1 MAHGFLTPTPVSG
14 DNFWSNV
21 QDLWKK
27 LQELKKKK
35 APPEE
40 VVPAVVSELQNALPP
55 GRQKLLSSGKQQ
67 SVDKPKALNM
77 LSGSPVTKMLGSG
90 KSEITIKQQPQ
101 LPAGGLS
108 SSKGGTFTN
117 LPGISSAPKKL
128 DTDAF
133 FKAAQT
139 GVHPETGQYLNSDE
153 RKEYLKKSKTT
164 MNAPASV
171 AAGGINS
178 ASSIGEVTRG
188 DEEIVSSVEDLTKVV
203 VSLVSAV
210 KAQTAAQL
218 KAATAQKASTERTA
232 NRALAAAEESSLE
245 QSSDLSGSITPTYGT
260 NSGALMPSGAG
271 SGGGGASG
279 GLMGG
284 KAAQA
289 ITKRGLGRALPRL
302 GASVAGKAGAR
313 AGAQAT
319 AKIGTNVAAKT
330 GGKALARMIPGVQ
343 TALGVGFA
351 MDSFSKGDVL
361 GGLLNLGSAIPGPL
375 GWAFLG
381 GSVAKDLSGGSST
394 EVAPFAQGGIIS
406 SPTLSMMGEGNKKE
420 GVFPLQGREGKKT
433 FEMFGQ
439 GMIDA
444 QKKNSRDFA
453 AIQAKGLRQYYEN
466 EDGFKKMGE
475 IFGKIFEG
483 LKGILSGLLTPEA
496 KAREFN
502 PAEDYLADP
511 TVSGDEKEYLMRLMI
526 AEAGGQGDVG
536 MAAVGRSVLNRAGLI
551 QSGKVGAG
559 QFNAKSGSIMDVI
572 NASGQYQPVEQG
584 KLKRNLSADE
594 RKRAEAALAIAM
606 NQGDMRGRL
615 EAKGLKS
622 DQVNKLM
629 AATGFR
635 AGSAFN
641 DPSQN
646 VNVTKLGDHYFN
658 TAGNKGLLTPGSV
671 KMNDGGPQLG
681 GFGRAMF
688 GETGNVSNA
697 KNWVHGHFQTNT
709 GTAQDLV
716 NDTAPVVAQLLK
728 SGTKVELGNG
738 KKFSPGMSMSD
749 IKDTIKKGI
758 SLHTHSGDGRSV
770 DIFVPKG
777 TRVPFPLSDVKTTKG
792 NEGRSGVLPGSGK
805 VWVGHLTANS
815 QSGGI
820 VHKPEGET
828 KQSVASK
835 PASRGGGI
843 SPIFQPANAN
853 TGTGMMATS
862 AQVQMGAMGLSAVGG
877 GNITNIYN
885 SNGQQVSP
893 IGNTLSAGTPSGNA
907 GLSWM
912 ALIRR

>member
-40 VVPAVVSELQNALPP
+40 VVPVVVNELQNALPP

-77 LSGSPVTKMLGSG
+77 LNGSSVAKMLGSG

-101 LPAGGLS
+101 LPEGGLS

-117 LPGISSAPKKL
+117 LPGISAAPKKL

-218 KAATAQKASTERTA
+218 KAANAQKASTERTA

-439 GMIDA
+439 GVFDA
-444 QKKNSRDFA
+444 QKKNKREYA
-453 AIQAKGLRQYYEN
+453 NIQASGLRQYYEN
-466 EDGFKKMGE
+466 QGGIEAFAKGLVDVFKGLGGALATL
-475 IFGKIFEG
+475 FGG
-483 LKGILSGLLTPEA
+483 PANA
-496 KAREFN
+496 KEQQK
-502 PAEDYLADP
+502 PEDYLNGDF
-511 TVSGDEKEYLMRLMI
+511 SGSSGQSQAMNYFMSQGLTKEQSAGIVGNLMQ
-526 AEAGGQGDVG
+526 E
-536 MAAVGRSVLNRAGLI
+536 S
-551 QSGKVGAG
+551 GAG
-559 QFNAKSGSIMDVI
+559 IDPNAKNKTGHR
-572 NASGQYQPVEQG
+572 G
-584 KLKRNLSADE
+584 
-594 RKRAEAALAIAM
+594 IAQWDK
-606 NQGDMRGRL
+606 NRWGNFEKFAKQ
-615 EAKGLKS
+615 KGL
-622 DQVNKLM
+622 DVNTREAQLQWIM
-629 AATGFR
+629 EEMRTGGGGLSLKTLKGAKTSRQSAELFLKQYER
-635 AGSAFN
+635 SGEEAGSAGFENRMKNADKLAATKDFGSTLGAGTGGSKLENDILSFRKARTKFGVSGNRVASDSTFN
-641 DPSQN
+641 LAVRELRGASGGSSINPLADDKSYQDVHKGEAHKKGYGFDIP
-646 VNVTKLGDHYFN
+646 V
-658 TAGNKGLLTPGSV
+658 GNREQSAFVIDFFRSRGYETIH
-671 KMNDGGPQLG
+671 
-681 GFGRAMF
+681 GRA
-688 GETGNVSNA
+688 EDPTGGHDHHVHVQAPKA
-697 KNWVHGHFQTNT
+697 KAKEFMM
-709 GTAQDLV
+709 AMK
-716 NDTAPVVAQLLK
+716 PK
-728 SGTKVELGNG
+728 PKTKPEQG
-738 KKFSPGMSMSD
+738 
-749 IKDTIKKGI
+749 
-758 SLHTHSGDGRSV
+758 
-770 DIFVPKG
+770 
-777 TRVPFPLSDVKTTKG
+777 TTKPTVEATR
-792 NEGRSGVLPGSGK
+792 NY
-805 VWVGHLTANS
+805 
-815 QSGGI
+815 
-820 VHKPEGET
+820 
-828 KQSVASK
+828 
-835 PASRGGGI
+835 RGGEI